1 MKEIKKS
8 PLIMVVAG
16 AALSLAFLL
25 FEWVLLLFDVF
36 GSGIRLFLID
46 SAVRAVFGIFAMLIL
61 ARFYKDRLKEL
72 FTRKIPKNTLVL
84 LLPVWICLVAYLL
97 YFFCGESFTSA
108 YTFSFFACCLQQV
121 TTGFYEEAAGRGVVM
136 SGMMEKYKNSVKG
149 RLATVLTSGLI
160 FGGLHVMNFLF
171 GSSIVDCLWQG
182 FCTFLWGMFIAAI
195 YLYTENLLLPMVIH
209 AVWDI
214 IIRIPNFFFNI
225 SETSALPAVIDGI
238 STVAQ
243 LILMP
248 IAAVLICVYYD
259 KLHSGAKITV
269 QS

>member
-1 MKEIKKS
+1 MKDSKKS
-8 PLIMVVAG
+8 PLVTVIAG

-25 FEWVLLLFDVF
+25 AEWILLQFDVF
-36 GSGIRLFLID
+36 GSGKRLYLID
-46 SAVRAVFGIFAMLIL
+46 SAIRAVFGIFAMLIL

-72 FTRKIPKNTLVL
+72 FTRRIPKKTFIL
-84 LLPVWICLVAYLL
+84 LIPVWICFFVYLL
-97 YFFCGESFTSA
+97 YFFCAEEFTAA
-108 YTFSFFACCLQQV
+108 YTLSFLACCLQQI

-149 RLATVLTSGLI
+149 RLATVLTSGLV

-171 GSSIVDCLWQG
+171 GSSFIDCLWQC
-182 FCTFLWGMFIAAI
+182 FCTFVWGMFVAAI

-225 SETSALPAVIDGI
+225 SQASALPAVIDGI
-238 STVAQ
+238 ATVSQ
-243 LILMP
+243 LVLMP

-259 KLHSGAKITV
+259 KLRREPETAEL
-269 QS
+269 